1 MSVIKTIDRYI
12 TQSKRILFRST
23 KLPSRKE
30 IITTSQITAIGIL
43 AMGLIGYL
51 VHTIMNFIVQ
61 TFS

>member
-30 IITTSQITAIGIL
+30 ITTTSQITAIGIL